1 MIPPVDSVYYKPDPT
16 RSGATFKLYAP
27 TKIPDLPPMKIL
39 RVKDLL
45 TAEKAAA
52 KGWDPN
58 KVLKSSWPST
68 LLNNNGQRAMSRPET
83 VLARCYEND
92 APYDP
97 QISMMTIALEMP
109 LATGAR
115 EEGPAQVWRVNAT
128 GSSTPL
134 VARMYDPLYFTT
146 TIYDRFRIIERAVAS
161 EKEAYARLK
170 DYQGTL
176 VPRFHGIFVAEI
188 PGARP
193 RHVYVVLLEY
203 IAGVDL
209 QARMRTAG
217 EATCLQHKAGLFN
230 AVARAS
236 YPLYRNGVR
245 PDDLMDRNVLLQEPQ
260 EPSAENFCAE
270 PGCPF
275 RNIFHIDLGDSPD
288 DEHPYAPRV
297 FIIDLED
304 VRFET
309 WDYELSQCRKCM
321 VRLWE
326 VYAEWLAHQDIRPC
340 FDVWG

>member
-45 TAEKAAA
+45 TAEKA
-52 KGWDPN
+52 
-58 KVLKSSWPST
+58 
-68 LLNNNGQRAMSRPET
+68 
-83 VLARCYEND
+83 ND

-97 QISMMTIALEMP
+97 QVSMMTIALETP

-115 EEGPAQVWRVNAT
+115 EEGPAQVWRDNAA

-134 VARMYDPLYFTT
+134 VARVYDPLYFTI
-146 TIYDRFRIIERAVAS
+146 TIYDR

-209 QARMRTAG
+209 QARMRAAG

-236 YPLYRNGVR
+236 YPFTETA
-245 PDDLMDRNVLLQEPQ
+245 NVLLQEPQ
-260 EPSAENFCAE
+260 EPSAENFCVA

-275 RNIFHIDLGDSPD
+275 RNIFHIDLGDSLD
-288 DEHPYAPRV
+288 DEHPHAPGY
-297 FIIDLED
+297 

-309 WDYELSQCRKCM
+309 WGY
-321 VRLWE
+321 
-326 VYAEWLAHQDIRPC
+326 
-340 FDVWG
+340 